1 MSPDMHNR
9 GHEDVTGPV
18 AQPTSPSILDDVERY
33 YASRLAEHGATP
45 QGVDWNGDESQ
56 LLRFRQFL
64 KLLPEDGQVS
74 INDIGCGYGALLP
87 FLHAERG
94 SVDYH
99 GCDISEAMIEAARQL
114 HGDQPAARFAVEDTP
129 SRIADYG
136 FASGIFNVRL
146 DRGDAAGRLGAA
158 HHRRRR
164 GEAVHRRAGAAL
176 PRSGAQ
182 AWDRDLT
189 APGPATPAGPVDGSA
204 CGLRGAARQLTA
216 AAVNHG
222 DRGDIPPSRLTGR
235 RRPRERKQ
243 N

>member
-1 MSPDMHNR
+1 MHNR

-56 LLRFRQFL
+56 LLRFRQLL

-99 GCDISEAMIEAARQL
+99 GCDISPAMIEAARQL

-146 DRGDAAGRLGAA
+146 DRGDAAWHDYMVEVLDAIDRTSRLGFAFNCLTSYSDP
-158 HHRRRR
+158 HRMRSHLYYADPGATFDLCKRRYAR
-164 GEAVHRRAGAAL
+164 NVAL
-176 PRSGAQ
+176 LH
-182 AWDRDLT
+182 DY
-189 APGPATPAGPVDGSA
+189 
-204 CGLRGAARQLTA
+204 GLYEFTIL
-216 AAVNHG
+216 
-222 DRGDIPPSRLTGR
+222 I
-235 RRPRERKQ
+235 RKDP
-243 N
+243 